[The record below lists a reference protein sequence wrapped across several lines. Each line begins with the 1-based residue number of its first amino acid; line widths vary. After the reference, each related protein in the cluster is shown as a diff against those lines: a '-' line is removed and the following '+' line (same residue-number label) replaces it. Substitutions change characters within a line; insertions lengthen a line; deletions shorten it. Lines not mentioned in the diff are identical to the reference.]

1 MNSEYQTPPPPPPP
15 PPSRPSY
22 IEPNKLIKGVR
33 MPLILSISAINRL

>member
-1 MNSEYQTPPPPPPP
+1 MRFDQE
-15 PPSRPSY
+15 Y